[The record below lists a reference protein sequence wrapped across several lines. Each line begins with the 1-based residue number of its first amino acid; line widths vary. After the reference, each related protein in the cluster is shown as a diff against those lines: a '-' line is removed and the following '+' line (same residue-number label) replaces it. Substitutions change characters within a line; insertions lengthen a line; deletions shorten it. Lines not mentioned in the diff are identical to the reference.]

1 MPILVTTVVMP
12 TDSNDRAGTSRRSYL
27 KLATAV
33 AASAG
38 VVGTAT
44 AGSLDDEYGT
54 VVDVTEA
61 GADPDGNESI
71 TPIIEEL
78 EGDDTLLKFP
88 PGRYYVDQRIRVT
101 DREHFG
107 MVGDDATLV
116 PATYDEYDDLG
127 DWNYKLFRLGV
138 DYAPMTDLR
147 VENFTVDM
155 SAANTGVRA
164 LDVVVDDG
172 LVVRDVDVA
181 GRHDTGAWG
190 PGRFVVNDPDG
201 SGLVER
207 FKLPDGGALT
217 ANAPG
222 DRLRRGPSGIICN
235 DYNEGTVTF
244 RDCVVNGFPDN
255 GLYAANGTGSIHI
268 EGGHFENNL
277 GANVRLGGH
286 DSYIRD
292 ATVVVGRDTD
302 VRAQRGVRLEN
313 GNLLVVRNVDLRTT
327 VDDSP
332 AVRITDDAD
341 YNFVVDSSITAKSE
355 GSNNAISVRPSGNQT
370 RIKRTDITHD
380 TGGSAAVVIADGDY
394 PVFLRN
400 VTVTGSA
407 PADGYYG
414 AIHNSRDDCEFRKV
428 TVDHG
433 GGDSRRALTNT
444 GSNCM
449 IYEGEYESESN
460 AIVDGGDSTWIE
472 GMTAR
477 SRRDE
482 PGLRLTDEASDIYV
496 KKSRIVNGIEDYSQD
511 GYSGWGNDLS

>member
-164 LDVVVDDG
+164 LDVVVAGGEDTERTA
-172 LVVRDVDVA
+172 LHVA
-181 GRHDTGAWG
+181 
-190 PGRFVVNDPDG
+190 
-201 SGLVER
+201 
-207 FKLPDGGALT
+207 
-217 ANAPG
+217 
-222 DRLRRGPSGIICN
+222 
-235 DYNEGTVTF
+235 
-244 RDCVVNGFPDN
+244 
-255 GLYAANGTGSIHI
+255 
-268 EGGHFENNL
+268 
-277 GANVRLGGH
+277 
-286 DSYIRD
+286 
-292 ATVVVGRDTD
+292 VVVAAHPLDAPRREQLVHIPAGAPSDLYCGTP
-302 VRAQRGVRLEN
+302 GV
-313 GNLLVVRNVDLRTT
+313 
-327 VDDSP
+327 
-332 AVRITDDAD
+332 
-341 YNFVVDSSITAKSE
+341 
-355 GSNNAISVRPSGNQT
+355 
-370 RIKRTDITHD
+370 
-380 TGGSAAVVIADGDY
+380 
-394 PVFLRN
+394 
-400 VTVTGSA
+400 
-407 PADGYYG
+407 
-414 AIHNSRDDCEFRKV
+414 
-428 TVDHG
+428 
-433 GGDSRRALTNT
+433 
-444 GSNCM
+444 
-449 IYEGEYESESN
+449 
-460 AIVDGGDSTWIE
+460 
-472 GMTAR
+472 
-477 SRRDE
+477 
-482 PGLRLTDEASDIYV
+482 
-496 KKSRIVNGIEDYSQD
+496 
-511 GYSGWGNDLS
+511 